1 MTEEQAYKSRVI
13 KVLELIQNDF
23 GGVKAAFTREWN
35 QRLRSL
41 GLLDDDK
48 EISPSI
54 INRWFWEENSR
65 NIGAKHARKIEIA
78 FGLPRASLDS
88 LVEDK
93 YEIKETPAL
102 YSNISK
108 DMEEVLNS
116 MKLMSE
122 EDQKTLVELAQKLKT
137 K

>member
-1 MTEEQAYKSRVI
+1 MTEEQAYNSRAI

-35 QRLRSL
+35 LRLRSL

-48 EISPSI
+48 EISASI
-54 INRWFWEENSR
+54 VNRWFWEENSR

-88 LVEDK
+88 LSTDENK
-93 YEIKETPAL
+93 IHETPAL
-102 YSNISK
+102 YAGMSK
-108 DMEEVLNS
+108 DMQEVLNS
-116 MKLMSE
+116 MKLMSK
-122 EDQKTLVELAQKLKT
+122 EDQKTLVNLAKKLKP

>member
-1 MTEEQAYKSRVI
+1 MTEEQAYNSRAI

-35 QRLRSL
+35 LRLRSL

-48 EISPSI
+48 EISASI
-54 INRWFWEENSR
+54 VNRWFWEENSR

-88 LVEDK
+88 LSTDENK
-93 YEIKETPAL
+93 IHETPAL
-102 YSNISK
+102 YVGMSK
-108 DMEEVLNS
+108 DMQEVLNS
-116 MKLMSE
+116 MKLMSK
-122 EDQKTLVELAQKLKT
+122 EDQKTLVNLAKKLKP